1 MFIMSVCINSSG
13 VIQHRGHVTLI
24 TGHAG
29 ISPHSS
35 QPYCY
40 NTDLE
45 DIHTHTKHT
54 LKHYKI

>member
-1 MFIMSVCINSSG
+1 MFIMSVCINSG
-13 VIQHRGHVTLI
+13 RVIQHRGHVTLI

-29 ISPHSS
+29 ISHHSS

-45 DIHTHTKHT
+45 DRHTQKHT
-54 LKHYKI
+54 L